1 MSKKIKSIRNFR
13 DLGAIKTSDGK
24 IVRENCFLR
33 SAALN
38 KLTLKDSITLKK
50 SYGLSMIIDLR
61 TKQEIN
67 EKKDKRIE
75 GVTYRRMPIFDES
88 TLGITHEDSIDD
100 PDSLSRVPEMSEL
113 YRVMVGKQSRKYLA
127 AVIELILSRKKE
139 DGALLFH
146 CSEGK
151 DRTGVISMII
161 LSLLGVPIERV
172 TEDYLLTNR
181 SSKKKARKY
190 YWTVRIFKRDKALA
204 KRISELFKAKE
215 EYLMSAYDEIVT
227 NYGDVYSFVVNGL
240 GVDKQKVGSFI
251 SEFTVTM

>member
-24 IVRENCFLR
+24 SVRENCFLR

-38 KLTLKDSITLKK
+38 KLTLKDSITLRK

-61 TKQEIN
+61 TKQEIS

-75 GVTYRRMPIFDES
+75 GVTYRHMPLFNES

-100 PDSLSRVPEMSEL
+100 PDSLSRVPDLKDL
-113 YRVMVGKQSRKYLA
+113 YRSVVGKENRKYLA

-151 DRTGVISMII
+151 DRTGIVSMII

-190 YWTVRIFKRDKALA
+190 YWSVRLFKRNKALA
-204 KRISELFKAKE
+204 EQISELFKAKE

-227 NYGDVYSFVVNGL
+227 NYGDVYGYVVNGL
-240 GVDKQKVGSFI
+240 GIDKLKIDSFAK
-251 SEFTVTM
+251 EFVV